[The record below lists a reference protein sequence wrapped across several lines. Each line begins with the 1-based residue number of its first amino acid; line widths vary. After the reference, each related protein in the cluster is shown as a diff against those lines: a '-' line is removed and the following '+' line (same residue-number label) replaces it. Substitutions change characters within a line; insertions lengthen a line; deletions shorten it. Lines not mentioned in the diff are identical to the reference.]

1 MSTRIWKII
10 VGQNSAALRRRR
22 GRPQV
27 RPDEETLQLIV
38 EAARQEFLA
47 SGYAATTM
55 CAVAERA
62 GTSTKTVYRL
72 IPNKA
77 ELFKNVISTRI
88 GQFMLEIDPEALD
101 AFELTEAVE
110 HMLIAFGTLTL
121 DKETISLVRLVIGEC
136 ERFPELAAAFH
147 EVAIIQT
154 SKAMAEWLDR
164 QCKRGLLKLDD
175 PVVAASALRGMMIME
190 PQRATM
196 LGMREAP
203 TAAEIEARARF
214 CAELFLSGCR
224 VK

>member
-1 MSTRIWKII
+1 MATIKRTAIAPRSEPSGEGWCKPELLRIKAVLTLRSGAAMSTRIWKII
-10 VGQNSAALRRRR
+10 VGQNSAALRRPR

-88 GQFMLEIDPEALD
+88 GQFMVL
-101 AFELTEAVE
+101 
-110 HMLIAFGTLTL
+110 
-121 DKETISLVRLVIGEC
+121 S
-136 ERFPELAAAFH
+136 
-147 EVAIIQT
+147 
-154 SKAMAEWLDR
+154 S
-164 QCKRGLLKLDD
+164 
-175 PVVAASALRGMMIME
+175 ASA
-190 PQRATM
+190 
-196 LGMREAP
+196 
-203 TAAEIEARARF
+203 
-214 CAELFLSGCR
+214 C
-224 VK
+224 